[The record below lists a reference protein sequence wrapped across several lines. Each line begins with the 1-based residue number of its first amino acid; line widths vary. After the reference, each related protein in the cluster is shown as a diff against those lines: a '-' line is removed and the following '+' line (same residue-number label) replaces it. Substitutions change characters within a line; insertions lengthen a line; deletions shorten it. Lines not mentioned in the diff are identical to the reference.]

1 MTSNKKMAY
10 VFKKVR
16 EEERAKTIIF
26 SVQAYSAAMTMVLYD
41 KFDFTGD
48 QLQKIATEINDIFDS
63 ILQGYVTIEEIQ
75 STMKEEGI
83 DISLTK

>member
-41 KFDFTGD
+41 KFDFTED
-48 QLQKIATEINDIFDS
+48 QLQKMATEINDIFDS

-75 STMKEEGI
+75 STMRDEGI

>member
-41 KFDFTGD
+41 KFDFTED

-75 STMKEEGI
+75 STMRDEGI